1 MSTPPAERSD
11 TTETVASLMAA
22 LAFAVASLGIVYKPV
37 RVIPIA
43 IVVALIA
50 LAMGGGR
57 SARIAGIAVIWG
69 GVCWVAGM
77 TIAVLTERSLW

>member
-1 MSTPPAERSD
+1 VSTSPAERSGALD
-11 TTETVASLMAA
+11 TVAGFMAA

-50 LAMGGGR
+50 LGMGGR
-57 SARIAGIAVIWG
+57 HSRLAALAVMWG
-69 GVCWVAGM
+69 AVCWIAGM
-77 TIAVLTERSLW
+77 TVAVLAERSLW

>member
-1 MSTPPAERSD
+1 VSTPPAERSGALD
-11 TTETVASLMAA
+11 TVAGFIAA
-22 LAFAVASLGIVYKPV
+22 LSFAVASLGIVYKPV

-50 LAMGGGR
+50 LGMGGR
-57 SARIAGIAVIWG
+57 SFRLAAVAVMWG
-69 GVCWVAGM
+69 AVCWIAGM

>member
-1 MSTPPAERSD
+1 VSTPPAERSSAL
-11 TTETVASLMAA
+11 ETVAGFMAA

-50 LAMGGGR
+50 VGMGGR
-57 SARIAGIAVIWG
+57 NSRLATLAVMWG
-69 GVCWVAGM
+69 GVCWIAGM

>member
-11 TTETVASLMAA
+11 TLQTVAGFMAA

-50 LAMGGGR
+50 LAMGGR
-57 SARIAGIAVIWG
+57 SARLAGIAVIWG